1 MKNNKKQIMTMK
13 KIFIATLAVL
23 AFAGCNNEKKAENV
37 AEVNATETVATVSS
51 SDIAVVDVIFVVNE
65 SEIAKTEGVALRNK
79 MAKTEEKFAKKDQNI
94 QKEMQQLAE
103 KYQKGLITTRDA
115 QAKEQEL
122 QKRAAALQEQAQ
134 KEVPALQE
142 EEMVLNNRVNDLI
155 KRAIQTINADKR
167 YKLVVNTTAL
177 LDADESLNITK
188 QVLDKVNELYAA
200 EKAESAKK

>member
-1 MKNNKKQIMTMK
+1 MPNIKSAKKRVKVT
-13 KIFIATLAVL
+13 A
-23 AFAGCNNEKKAENV
+23 
-37 AEVNATETVATVSS
+37 
-51 SDIAVVDVIFVVNE
+51 
-65 SEIAKTEGVALRNK
+65 AKALRNK
-79 MAKTEEKFAKKDQNI
+79 MAKTEEKFAKKDPNI

-103 KYQKGLITTRDA
+103 RYQKGLITTRDA